1 MSKIICALALSVALL
16 VGSCSESNN
25 DNPGNQ
31 QLESFETFYEK
42 FMDSDQFRLQRTI
55 FPIKVTISD
64 GDGPPPGVNPNII
77 QVWNR
82 ADIVSGKEKLYVQE
96 QIVKDEGYS
105 HSIANQANDVV
116 EVKVGPVNS
125 EAAVGYKFKS
135 IKNQWFLIEHMD
147 YWGY

>member
-1 MSKIICALALSVALL
+1 MSEIICAVALSVALL
-16 VGSCSESNN
+16 VGSCLESSN
-25 DNPGNQ
+25 DNPGYQ
-31 QLESFETFYEK
+31 QLESFETFYKK
-42 FMDSDQFRLQRTI
+42 FKDSNQFRLQRTI

-64 GDGPPPGVNPNII
+64 GDGPPPGVTPDII
-77 QVWNR
+77 QIWDM
-82 ADIVSGKEKLYVQE
+82 ADVVSDKKKLYVQT
-96 QIVKDEGYS
+96 QIVENEGYS

-125 EAAVGYKFKS
+125 VAAVGYKFKS